1 MARVCGLGRSGS
13 GQNLAGLGVRRC
25 CCLSISSKTI
35 LQQQSGQGQDAQG
48 LLPREELPPASDT
61 RWLGQAL
68 APDVCGEGQEGATGC
83 KWGWAGGA
91 GHSDICGHVPA
102 GQVGSIGSVVLE
114 EKKQVIISVWGGSVG
129 SGKTAI
135 YNSVLSVPLP

>member
-1 MARVCGLGRSGS
+1 MLRVSFHP
-13 GQNLAGLGVRRC
+13 V
-25 CCLSISSKTI
+25 
-35 LQQQSGQGQDAQG
+35 
-48 LLPREELPPASDT
+48 ELPLASDT

-102 GQVGSIGSVVLE
+102 GQVGSIVLE
-114 EKKQVIISVWGGSVG
+114 EKKQVIISVWGSSVD
-129 SGKTAI
+129 SGRTAI
-135 YNSVLSVPLP
+135 YNSVLSVPLPYSKMIKNQYFEVIILKG